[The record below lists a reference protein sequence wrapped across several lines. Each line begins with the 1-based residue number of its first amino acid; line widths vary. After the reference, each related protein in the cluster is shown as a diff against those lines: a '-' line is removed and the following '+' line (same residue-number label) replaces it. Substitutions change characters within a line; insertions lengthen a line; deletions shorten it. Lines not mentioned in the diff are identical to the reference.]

1 MAEAVTLSLE
11 ALVTLE
17 HDVEPYVMDW
27 PDVLSDDGEPEAAVL
42 IVSKRPGGF
51 LAAVP
56 VGFLPEEVLAN
67 GNADS
72 PPGLVGPSTVLRVQ
86 GKVMDHG
93 TLAPTGA
100 LLTVVVVD
108 LDEGVVNSL
117 RTVGQEEVYPF
128 TFDPDQPFAI
138 PDPPQLLTM
147 VRDWLSANASSTQA
161 AYLSLAEEEAVD
173 LEDVPLEEDRSVNT
187 PPPRRARKAAPG
199 PERASNS
206 GKRPTVATL
215 ASSMDQL
222 LQMNAGF
229 SKNLEALTL
238 RQLDLERKMSAPA
251 VLQQGPHAVLH
262 RPISDSL
269 VPQGTAPKSIAH
281 QLGSPP
287 RTLAPSAP
295 GLLSSQMFKPQDLA
309 ELEVDKREGG
319 PPTSSDPLAQAV
331 LAQSQALTALVA
343 QIAQTNGDPML
354 ELGSAGLSTGTRGA
368 QGRARLQAELA
379 AQKGSFFASVIS
391 SMSRRMFPTMTAEG
405 SYQELMDRGV
415 CGTRYLE
422 RFGGY
427 GKVRD
432 LGCLQ
437 YQVMTILDSLQTSN
451 LQAARDQ
458 AALLA
463 VTLDQAAMDQGR
475 FDLAHLLCLQEEPP
489 AAVFT
494 NRQASMLAKS
504 RAFSP
509 LADQKWVTVALAYL
523 KELDVITSKRLELTN
538 QSKPGQFASSSSA
551 DGPAQP
557 KQKAQPKR
565 KSKAGGKGN
574 QPVAT
579 DAEE

>member
-1 MAEAVTLSLE
+1 M
-11 ALVTLE
+11 
-17 HDVEPYVMDW
+17 
-27 PDVLSDDGEPEAAVL
+27 
-42 IVSKRPGGF
+42 
-51 LAAVP
+51 
-56 VGFLPEEVLAN
+56 
-67 GNADS
+67 
-72 PPGLVGPSTVLRVQ
+72 
-86 GKVMDHG
+86 
-93 TLAPTGA
+93 
-100 LLTVVVVD
+100 
-108 LDEGVVNSL
+108 
-117 RTVGQEEVYPF
+117 
-128 TFDPDQPFAI
+128 
-138 PDPPQLLTM
+138 
-147 VRDWLSANASSTQA
+147 
-161 AYLSLAEEEAVD
+161 
-173 LEDVPLEEDRSVNT
+173 
-187 PPPRRARKAAPG
+187 
-199 PERASNS
+199 
-206 GKRPTVATL
+206 
-215 ASSMDQL
+215 
-222 LQMNAGF
+222 
-229 SKNLEALTL
+229 
-238 RQLDLERKMSAPA
+238 
-251 VLQQGPHAVLH
+251 
-262 RPISDSL
+262 
-269 VPQGTAPKSIAH
+269 
-281 QLGSPP
+281 
-287 RTLAPSAP
+287 
-295 GLLSSQMFKPQDLA
+295 
-309 ELEVDKREGG
+309 
-319 PPTSSDPLAQAV
+319 
-331 LAQSQALTALVA
+331 
-343 QIAQTNGDPML
+343 
-354 ELGSAGLSTGTRGA
+354 
-368 QGRARLQAELA
+368 
-379 AQKGSFFASVIS
+379 IS

-538 QSKPGQFASSSSA
+538 QSKPGQFASSSST

-574 QPVAT
+574 QQVAT